1 MAGIDFSSI
10 NFLNPAVYAGKQS
23 DNNRKLR
30 EKTAPPAAKRLNFAK
45 MLEESSESAGDV
57 GINPVKTG
65 ENVLTELLE
74 AVENAGKA
82 LLARPMP
89 DEIQAYKMAVGGFLR
104 FIEQN
109 AFSVEHETAPFAK
122 FKQPGQKKAFSALK
136 VVDEKLRHLAEDIMT
151 GQIKQIKL
159 LERIQ
164 EINGILVDLMVGGS
178 YE

>member
-1 MAGIDFSSI
+1 MAGIDFSST
-10 NFLNPAVYAGKQS
+10 NFLNPALYAGQQA

-30 EKTAPPAAKRLNFAK
+30 EKLAPSTAKRLSFAK
-45 MLEESSESAGDV
+45 RLEENSESARNV
-57 GINPVKTG
+57 GVNPIKTG
-65 ENVLTELLE
+65 ESALTELLE

-89 DEIQAYKMAVGGFLR
+89 DEIQAYKRAVGGFLQ

-109 AFSVEHETAPFAK
+109 AFSVAHETAPFAK
-122 FKQPGQKKAFSALK
+122 FKQPGQRKAFSTLK
-136 VVDEKLRHLAEDIMT
+136 VVNEKLQHLAEDIMT
-151 GQIKQIKL
+151 GQVKQIKL